1 MAILLAVGAALANA
15 VTTILQRI
23 GVETAPKEASMKLSL
38 ITHAIHRRVWVY
50 GMALMVGSFALQA
63 PAPARGRFS
72 VVQPILT
79 LELPFLVLIL
89 VFWFGQRIGWHEV
102 VGASASAGGLAAFL
116 TFANP
121 QGGDEVPNVQTWGIA
136 SFAGVIAIVTSV
148 GLARRGPPAWRAAW
162 FGAAAAI
169 SYAFTASF
177 AKEVTEQIGH
187 KWYGPFL
194 SWQIWGMAVAG
205 ILGVFLTQNAFHAGP
220 VTASQSTLVIVDPL
234 VSLLLG
240 IGLFGDNLQTG
251 GALGPAESLSLI
263 VLFGGVYFLARSPLV
278 ATVRSEEEEAHIL
291 GGRLGRHHHMPLGLL
306 GAEGAA
312 QLSAELGVSDLSHS
326 DPADGDRPGGDRP
339 GSDRPGGSAGES
351 DRDAGAPCNSGGTAK

>member
-23 GVETAPKEASMKLSL
+23 GVETAPKDASMKLSL
-38 ITHAIHRRVWVY
+38 ITHAIHRRVWLY
-50 GMALMVGSFALQA
+50 GMALMVGSFGLQA
-63 PAPARGRFS
+63 TALARGRLS

-102 VGASASAGGLAAFL
+102 VGASAAAGGLAAFL
-116 TFANP
+116 SFANP
-121 QGGDEVPNVQTWGIA
+121 QDGDGVPNVRTWGIA
-136 SFAGVIAIVTSV
+136 AFAGVIAIVTSI
-148 GLARRGPPAWRAAW
+148 GLARTGPPSWRAAW
-162 FGAAAAI
+162 FGTSAAI
-169 SYAFTASF
+169 SYAFTAAF

-205 ILGVFLTQNAFHAGP
+205 LLGVFLTQNAFHAGP

-251 GALGPAESLSLI
+251 GARGPLESVALI

-291 GGRLGRHHHMPLGLL
+291 GGRLQRHHHLPLGLL

-312 QLSAELGVSDLSHS
+312 ELAQELAKSHHS
-326 DPADGDRPGGDRP
+326 VVEHSVVERPGVERPDGVLPGDVSN
-339 GSDRPGGSAGES
+339 GA
-351 DRDAGAPCNSGGTAK
+351 DAVTEPSGTDK